1 MAYPADY
8 RYTKQHEWIRVDG
21 KGVGTIG
28 ITDFAQ
34 TKIGE
39 VVFVGLPKV
48 GDKIKA
54 GQEFASVESVKAV
67 FEIFAPA
74 SGEIV
79 EVNTALETAPEKVNA
94 DPHGAAWFAKARLTN
109 PDELKELMDAA
120 GYEAYCPECEAH

>member
-8 RYTKQHEWIRVDG
+8 RYTKQHEWIHVDG
-21 KGVGTIG
+21 SGIGAVG

-34 TKIGE
+34 KQVGE

-48 GDKIKA
+48 GAKIKA

-67 FEIFAPA
+67 FEVFAPA

-79 EVNTALETAPEKVNA
+79 EVNTALESAPEKVNA
-94 DPHGAAWFAKARLTN
+94 DPHGEAWFAKVRISN
-109 PDELKELMDAA
+109 PDELKALMDASA
-120 GYEAYCPECEAH
+120 YEAYCPECEPH